1 MRILQSIAF
10 IALLLPAGLG
20 TPPEGVASGLTQC
33 SEIVYLFAG
42 SPNEVNAFG
51 CNSVYSQD
59 KDPAGNLL
67 KPRFFLNSSCLRG
80 KRTCFFAL
88 KRGFS
93 RQI

>member
-10 IALLLPAGLG
+10 ITLLLPAGLG

-42 SPNEVNAFG
+42 SPNAVNAFG

-59 KDPAGNLL
+59 KNPGW
-67 KPRFFLNSSCLRG
+67 KSIEISIFP
-80 KRTCFFAL
+80 
-88 KRGFS
+88 
-93 RQI
+93 